1 MGRDCQMIG
10 STRCCMD
17 NPLIYLSV
25 REKGFT
31 EQMASFGDYIA
42 ARRKALKLTQKD
54 VALQLKKEDGI
65 AISLSYFHDIEAGKR
80 NPPNDQIIEQLAA
93 ILGVRA
99 ELLYFQAE
107 RMPADFK
114 REGVPEERILAAYEA
129 FRRELDAVGGKKK
142 KRP

>member
-1 MGRDCQMIG
+1 
-10 STRCCMD
+10 
-17 NPLIYLSV
+17 
-25 REKGFT
+25 
-31 EQMASFGDYIA
+31 MASFGEYIA
-42 ARRKALKLTQKD
+42 VRRKALKLTQKD
-54 VALQLKKEDGI
+54 VSLQLKKEDGVP
-65 AISLSYFHDIEAGKR
+65 ISLSYFHDIEAGKR

-114 REGVPEERILAAYEA
+114 REGIPEERILAAYDA

-142 KRP
+142 KRS

>member
-1 MGRDCQMIG
+1 
-10 STRCCMD
+10 MD
-17 NPLIYLSV
+17 NPLIIYQFAEEDL
-25 REKGFT
+25 T
-31 EQMASFGDYIA
+31 EHMASFGEYIA

-54 VALQLKKEDGI
+54 VALQLIKDDGI
-65 AISLSYFHDIEAGKR
+65 PISLSYFHDIEAGKR

-93 ILGVRA
+93 ILGIRA

-129 FRRELDAVGGKKK
+129 FRREIDAGGGGKKK